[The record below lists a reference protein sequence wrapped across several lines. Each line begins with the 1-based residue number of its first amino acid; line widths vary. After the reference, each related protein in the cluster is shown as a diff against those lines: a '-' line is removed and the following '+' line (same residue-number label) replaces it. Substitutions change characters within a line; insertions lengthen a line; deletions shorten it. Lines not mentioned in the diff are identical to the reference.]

1 MLSLPDLQN
10 RVARAVLMGDVD
22 AVSQYLVGG
31 QDPRGRLGIHARHYE
46 TSLVTALCDKFP
58 ATAWLV
64 GADVVA
70 AAAREYIRAHPPSRP
85 CIAEY
90 GGGFPEFLSSYG
102 RAAGIRYLKSF
113 ADLER
118 AVGGASI
125 AIALPPLNWS
135 EVANIGPERL
145 LDLNL
150 TLQPG
155 LRYLH
160 SEWGVDELL
169 TMYLQDS
176 QPETYVMSEVDTFVE
191 IRGARGAL
199 SIARID
205 AATFAFRVALRY
217 GNSIAAAA
225 DSALER
231 DATFDTG
238 GALQRLVLSGLAT
251 RLSDA
256 SGGVS
261 A

>member
-1 MLSLPDLQN
+1 MSWPPPLVNTYEPTH
-10 RVARAVLMGDVD
+10 RAGRASRNMA
-22 AVSQYLVGG
+22 AV
-31 QDPRGRLGIHARHYE
+31 
-46 TSLVTALCDKFP
+46 
-58 ATAWLV
+58 
-64 GADVVA
+64 
-70 AAAREYIRAHPPSRP
+70 
-85 CIAEY
+85 
-90 GGGFPEFLSSYG
+90 FLSSC
-102 RAAGIRYLKSF
+102 RATVEPPAIPYLKSF

-118 AVGGASI
+118 AVGDASI
-125 AIALPPLNWS
+125 AIDLPPLNWS

-145 LDLNL
+145 LDLNV

-169 TMYLQDS
+169 TMYLEDS
-176 QPETYVMSEVDTFVE
+176 QPEKYVMSEVDTFVE

-205 AATFAFRVALRY
+205 PATFAFRVALRS
-217 GNSIAAAA
+217 GNSIATAA

-231 DATFDTG
+231 DATFDAG

-256 SGGVS
+256 LGGVS